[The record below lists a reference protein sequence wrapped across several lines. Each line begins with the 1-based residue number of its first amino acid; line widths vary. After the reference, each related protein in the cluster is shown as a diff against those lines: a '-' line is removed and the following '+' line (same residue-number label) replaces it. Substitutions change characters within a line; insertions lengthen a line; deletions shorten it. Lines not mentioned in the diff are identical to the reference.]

1 MVWILKRRERADL
14 VQLHNKRMLYISIF
28 GSDTKPIF
36 HPFRAISFFGRSP
49 ALERRLMSLRDGCSL
64 PYAEGGEIWAAKEDG
79 LPCEAPSPP
88 TSLKLRRARRL
99 RAAEPNF
106 EGHTSPPLQVGNVPK
121 RSTACHTWPSYV
133 RLRELQRAYFAQV
146 SGGSRS
152 AREVWA
158 CPTKP

>member
-1 MVWILKRRERADL
+1 MVWILKRRERVDL
-14 VQLHNKRMLYISIF
+14 IQLHNKRMLYISIF

-99 RAAEPNF
+99 
-106 EGHTSPPLQVGNVPK
+106 
-121 RSTACHTWPSYV
+121 
-133 RLRELQRAYFAQV
+133 
-146 SGGSRS
+146 
-152 AREVWA
+152 
-158 CPTKP
+158 